1 MNAGD
6 MDTLGGVLVTQGTVE
21 SYAYGIYERS
31 GFRFSYTRVVG
42 PIDLQT
48 RIQLYRAILPHTI
61 APNYFGILDNSAGYE
76 NDFSLDAIKLLDG
89 MLVDHGIRTYF
100 GATITKDQGYSKIVK
115 LAQTNMDTVGLDGA
129 LIRVRDRAAA
139 LDFIHEKIAEA
150 AAVLP

>member
-48 RIQLYRAILPHTI
+48 RVQLYRALLPHTI
-61 APNYFGILDNSAGYE
+61 APNYLGVLDNSAGYE
-76 NDFSLDAIKLLDG
+76 NAFSLDASKLLDG
-89 MLVDHGIRTYF
+89 MLASR
-100 GATITKDQGYSKIVK
+100 
-115 LAQTNMDTVGLDGA
+115 
-129 LIRVRDRAAA
+129 
-139 LDFIHEKIAEA
+139 EKSFS
-150 AAVLP
+150 